1 MDDLINRVAQSG
13 LKTIDLEELHVPGD
27 RVAFDIKPLLFQE
40 QILREKEFREQLKQ
54 TNWTAFTGKFVAIT
68 CSADAII
75 PTWAYMLIA
84 INLQPFAQKIVFG
97 SIEKLEEVLFFE
109 QISKLDF
116 AVYKDARV
124 VIKGCSKIQV
134 PVSAYVEITQRL
146 RPLAKSIMYGEPCS
160 TVPLYKSKG

>member
-13 LKTIDLEELHVPGD
+13 LKTIDLEELYVPGD
-27 RVAFDIKPLLFQE
+27 RVMFDIRPLLFQE

-68 CSADAII
+68 CSTDAII

>member
-13 LKTIDLEELHVPGD
+13 LKTIDLEELYVPGD
-27 RVAFDIKPLLFQE
+27 RVMFDIRPLLFQE